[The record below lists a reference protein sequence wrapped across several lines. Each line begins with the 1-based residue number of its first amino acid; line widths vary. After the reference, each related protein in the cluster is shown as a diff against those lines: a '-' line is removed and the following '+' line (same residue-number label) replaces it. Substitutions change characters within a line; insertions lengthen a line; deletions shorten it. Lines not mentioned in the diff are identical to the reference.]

1 MKIYRFTS
9 VVFILLL
16 AAVAAFAA
24 DVSGKWVAQVPGRGG
39 ETREATF
46 TFKVD
51 GNQLTGSV
59 SGRRGDVAISDGKI
73 DGDDISFAQV
83 MEFNGNQVKLL
94 YKGKVSG
101 GEIKFTRQRGAA
113 SVPWNSR
120 PSGHPKGANFA
131 RSS

>member
-83 MEFNGNQVKLL
+83 MEFGGNQVKLL

-101 GEIKFTRQRGAA
+101 SEIKFTRQREGGERTVEFTAKRA
-113 SVPWNSR
+113 S
-120 PSGHPKGANFA
+120 
-131 RSS
+131 

>member
-1 MKIYRFTS
+1 MKIYRFAS

-73 DGDDISFAQV
+73 DGDDISFTQV
-83 MEFNGNQVKLL
+83 MEINGNQMKLL

-101 GEIKFTRQRGAA
+101 SEIKFTRQREGGERSVEFTAKRA
-113 SVPWNSR
+113 S
-120 PSGHPKGANFA
+120 
-131 RSS
+131 

>member
-1 MKIYRFTS
+1 MYRFTS
-9 VVFILLL
+9 VIFLLLL
-16 AAVAAFAA
+16 AAVAVFAA

-83 MEFNGNQVKLL
+83 MEFGGNQVKLL

-101 GEIKFTRQRGAA
+101 GEIKFTRQREGGERSVEFTAKRA
-113 SVPWNSR
+113 S
-120 PSGHPKGANFA
+120 
-131 RSS
+131 